1 MESKNHE
8 RDPAVQALWRSLWR
22 PPHATLDAI
31 ASVLSEHW
39 SRARDHTLRLFGPTA
54 DSWLKALEER
64 GSDPH
69 HLTRGGRLI
78 R

>member
-1 MESKNHE
+1 MERKGEE
-8 RDPAVQALWRSLWR
+8 RAPAVQALWRSLLR
-22 PPHATLDAI
+22 PPHAALDAI
-31 ASVLSEHW
+31 ATVLSEHW
-39 SRARDHTLRLFGPTA
+39 SKARDHTLRLFGPTP

-78 R
+78 K